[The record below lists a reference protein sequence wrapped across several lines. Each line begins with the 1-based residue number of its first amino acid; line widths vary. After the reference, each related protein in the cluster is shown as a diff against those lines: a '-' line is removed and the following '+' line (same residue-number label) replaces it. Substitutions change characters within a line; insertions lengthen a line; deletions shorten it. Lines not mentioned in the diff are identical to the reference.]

1 MDRVIIIT
9 GAGAGLGRALAHGA
23 LAAGDRVVAIGRDA
37 GTLDETGKGADP
49 RRYLP
54 RIVDVADFTTL
65 EGTIA
70 SAIAELGRV
79 DGLFANAAIYPRAY
93 LVDQPVDVLMHVL
106 AVNVGGV
113 AAACRAVLPTMMRQ
127 ARGRIITVG
136 SYADKGPLPDSSAY
150 SASKGALHALTK
162 GIAAEV
168 GTDYP
173 DILVNE
179 WVPGSL
185 ATRMGI
191 ADGMPPEVAARR
203 GIELLDLPAGGPS
216 GEIMWHEGME
226 MPPLP
231 LKQKILRKLGLGWLK
246 R

>member
-9 GAGAGLGRALAHGA
+9 GAGGGLGRALAHAA
-23 LAAGDRVVAIGRDA
+23 LAAGDTVVAIGRDA
-37 GTLDETGKGADP
+37 AALAESGAGAGSG
-49 RRYLP
+49 RYLP
-54 RIVDVADFTTL
+54 RVADVADFTAL
-65 EGTIA
+65 EALIA
-70 SAIAELGRV
+70 SAIADLGRV
-79 DGLFANAAIYPRAY
+79 DGLFANAAIYPRG
-93 LVDQPVDVLMHVL
+93 LMVDQPVEVLMRVL

-136 SYADKGPLPDSSAY
+136 SYADRAPLPDSGAY

-162 GIAAEV
+162 AIAAEV

-191 ADGMPPEVAARR
+191 VGGMPPEVAARR
-203 GIELLDLPAGGPS
+203 GVELLDLPPGGPS

-226 MPPLP
+226 LPPLS
-231 LKQKILRKLGLGWLK
+231 LKRKLLGKLGLGWLK
-246 R
+246 P